1 MSPAALQ
8 QSVQYATALSS
19 MGATV
24 NWQLDV
30 LTIQRR
36 VPGLGHVTYVPRGEL
51 SDLNGIAIVNAPD
64 PSRDQDHRAAGHI
77 PLMTPQTLA
86 ILDLKPNAP
95 DRLAAQHGKWRN
107 RLRRGQKA
115 ALNVSFGR
123 FHPARHSWLLA
134 HETLQ
139 RSTQRYT
146 ALPHSFVC
154 AYPAKDTLLIQA
166 MHQRQPVA
174 AMLFLLH
181 APAATYHI
189 GWVNAEGRRL
199 NAHPRLLW
207 EAGQILRARGYMQI
221 DLGTLDTQNAPG
233 LARFKLGSG
242 AKPHQLGHT
251 WLHLPVVSPLLR
263 TFRRRDGFP
272 SGLLS

>member
-1 MSPAALQ
+1 MNPAPLQ
-8 QSVQYATALSS
+8 QSIQYATALSD

-24 NWQLDV
+24 NWCSDV
-30 LTIQRR
+30 LTIRR
-36 VPGLGHVTYVPRGEL
+36 RLPGLGHVTYVPRGNKC
-51 SDLNGIAIVNAPD
+51 DLTGVAIVNAPN
-64 PSRDQDHRAAGHI
+64 PSCDHDHHAAGHI
-77 PLMTPQTLA
+77 PLMTQQTLA
-86 ILDLKPNAP
+86 VLDLRP
-95 DRLAAQHGKWRN
+95 DNPARMAAQHGKWRN

-115 ALNVSFGR
+115 ALTVSFGR
-123 FHPARHSWLLA
+123 FHPARHSWLLV

-139 RSTQRYT
+139 RSTQRYN
-146 ALPHSFVC
+146 ALPHSFVS
-154 AYPAKDTLLIQA
+154 AYPAKDTLLVQA
-166 MHQRQPVA
+166 LHQRQPVA

-199 NAHPRLLW
+199 NAHPRILW
-207 EAGQILRARGYMQI
+207 KAGQILRARGYTQI
-221 DLGTLDTQNAPG
+221 DLGALDTQNAPG

-251 WLHLPVVSPLLR
+251 WLHLPAVSPLLR
-263 TFRRRDGFP
+263 TFRRRGGFP